1 MSSAD
6 SLRLARYDEDPPLIC
21 RVTPDGEVICEGP
34 VTLDAAV
41 VERAAA
47 VSFDATLAKLLPEAS
62 WGPQKL
68 ELALRLL
75 QALGESKLPD
85 DRIARRAGQSV
96 RALMDLLLPTPP
108 SILLFNYSEQ
118 PANVMGA
125 WFQNKAELARMQRV
139 ITQFAHTVEP

>member
-6 SLRLARYDEDPPLIC
+6 SLRLASYEEDPPLIC
-21 RVTPDGEVICEGP
+21 RVTADGDVICEGP
-34 VTLDAAV
+34 VTLDVAV

-47 VSFDATLAKLLPEAS
+47 VSFDATLAKLFPEAS
-62 WGPQKL
+62 WGPHKRA
-68 ELALRLL
+68 LALHLL
-75 QALGESKLPD
+75 QALGASKLPD
-85 DRIARRAGQSV
+85 DRIVRRAGQSV

-139 ITQFAHTVEP
+139 IAQFAHTVEP

>member
-6 SLRLARYDEDPPLIC
+6 SLRTASYDEDPPLIC
-21 RVTPDGEVICEGP
+21 RVTHDGEVICEGP
-34 VTLDAAV
+34 ISLDAAV
-41 VERAAA
+41 QARAES
-47 VSFDATLAKLLPEAS
+47 VQFEATLAKLFPEAS
-62 WGPQKL
+62 WGPHKR

-85 DRIARRAGQSV
+85 DRIVRRAGQSV

-125 WFQNKAELARMQRV
+125 WFLNKAELARMQRV
-139 ITQFAHTVEP
+139 IAQFARPVQP